1 MSCWNLI
8 EFVNFPNQMM
18 LMLTLG
24 EKSFPRVFQFLISL
38 CLFFSWCLCES
49 DSQVFCLLTRL
60 FHFSILFHFLL
71 TEKICVAIILF
82 CCYICIV
89 ILSWDIF
96 VSASILLTLSKS
108 ISSYFFLFLGI
119 VHGWNVEKTT
129 LIKKFVRECLYQ
141 TGGPGL
147 ASKTE
152 VVFIPFVSK
161 IFHSARIDS
170 KVFLLMNK

>member
-1 MSCWNLI
+1 M
-8 EFVNFPNQMM
+8 
-18 LMLTLG
+18 
-24 EKSFPRVFQFLISL
+24 
-38 CLFFSWCLCES
+38 
-49 DSQVFCLLTRL
+49 
-60 FHFSILFHFLL
+60 
-71 TEKICVAIILF
+71 
-82 CCYICIV
+82 
-89 ILSWDIF
+89 
-96 VSASILLTLSKS
+96 
-108 ISSYFFLFLGI
+108 
-119 VHGWNVEKTT
+119 HGWNVEKTT